1 MLSWLRFVLLST
13 LHVCTATFYVIP
25 SLLTPLLLL
34 QLLLLLPSFLS
45 LSAAAAAATAAGCGF
60 PNLIR
65 FLLWPDQK
73 TEIPCSL
80 LPSCTDAYP
89 LPLPLPL
96 PLPNNIINLID
107 AAVVLFSLRRFHL
120 NPIPSP
126 KSNRERSGSGPHTS
140 TRTCVPCFLRG
151 LT

>member
-1 MLSWLRFVLLST
+1 MLSWLRFGLLST

-34 QLLLLLPSFLS
+34 QLLLLLLLPSFLS

-96 PLPNNIINLID
+96 PNNIINLID
-107 AAVVLFSLRRFHL
+107 AAVVLFSLIHGF
-120 NPIPSP
+120 I
-126 KSNRERSGSGPHTS
+126 S
-140 TRTCVPCFLRG
+140 TPFPVQVKLGT
-151 LT
+151 